1 MTQSCFNEKDAPTDK
16 NIYAITKLHELSLV
30 VDVFTE
36 VPSNLLISSICVN
49 NADFTLMEML
59 IL

>member
-30 VDVFTE
+30 VDVFSE
-36 VPSNLLISSICVN
+36 VMSNLVISSMYVSVGVSNKHRRVN
-49 NADFTLMEML
+49 L
-59 IL
+59 